1 MITIEDYASDFESE
15 WCPGCGNF
23 GILAA
28 MKKALVSMDL
38 SPHEVL
44 IVSGIGQAAKT
55 PHFLKCNTLH
65 GLHGRALPVAAGAK
79 LANHNLT
86 ILVNSGDG
94 DCYGEGG
101 NHFMHAVRRN
111 LDVTLIVH
119 DNRIYGL
126 TKGQASPTSDLGMA
140 TRMQPGGTVSE
151 PFNPLAVALALG
163 AGFVAR
169 GFSGDPDHLSTLIQ
183 ASIRHKGFALIDVLQ
198 PCVSFNRI
206 QTHGWYKKRIFDL
219 ADENHPAGDWQAAM
233 ARARQW
239 GERIPIGLFYQ
250 ELKETFTDRIGVLDH
265 GVLID
270 QAAPEVDWTQLM
282 AS

>member
-1 MITIEDYASDFESE
+1 MITVEDYASDFESE

-28 MKKALVSMDL
+28 MQKALVSMNL

-79 LANHNLT
+79 LANHDLT

-151 PFNPLAVALALG
+151 PFNPMAVALALG

-183 ASIRHKGFALIDVLQ
+183 AGIRHKGFALIDVLQ

-206 QTHGWYKKRIFDL
+206 QTHGWYKKRVFDL
-219 ADENHPAGDWQAAM
+219 AGEDHPADDWQAAM
-233 ARARQW
+233 QRARQW
-239 GERIPIGLFYQ
+239 GERIPIGIFYR
-250 ELKETFTDRIGVLDH
+250 ELKETFTDRIGVLNR
-265 GVLID
+265 GALID
-270 QAAPEVDWTQLM
+270 QITPEVDWTQLM